1 MYRYGDGTPFPL
13 DENFIETLTSAVE
26 ACTNAFMPLTELDER
41 RNRAKAAR
49 IEADA
54 ELGKLADLE
63 KTISNALAPY
73 MVPEKKAQQAQQVAQ
88 KTLIAAKQTILASKG
103 QIESRVSALEAQAS
117 AATSSEAV
125 LQGLRP
131 FFDHNQLPN
140 AKWIMSWDV
149 RGNEPAAD
157 SVMTA
162 GRLTANFRLQVDQFR
177 QPLRVDQLAEGVVV
191 HMMKKG
197 LLGKAK
203 PAPVDLG
210 KYVMVSFERTQN
222 DHVIT
227 LREKPDR
234 QSQGLRFTVGEHTAT
249 WQSLTANGDAE
260 TEPNP
265 LDGEDF
271 AGIRRLG
278 EGAQNALKDLTS
290 NRTLTDITLGGQPLS
305 QLPEPRVVPMEVLH
319 QLTPLARTIRERSR
333 MSGELVLKKDVGGG
347 RREELFVPRAQLSQ
361 HFSKLPDGYRK
372 PFEEMGISGED
383 TQPAIQLPANL
394 RPPAKMDKNDRP
406 IPPPPPSPRIDPD
419 KTLVV
424 APVIVDEALKED
436 KG

>member
-1 MYRYGDGTPFPL
+1 
-13 DENFIETLTSAVE
+13 
-26 ACTNAFMPLTELDER
+26 
-41 RNRAKAAR
+41 
-49 IEADA
+49 
-54 ELGKLADLE
+54 
-63 KTISNALAPY
+63 
-73 MVPEKKAQQAQQVAQ
+73 
-88 KTLIAAKQTILASKG
+88 
-103 QIESRVSALEAQAS
+103 
-117 AATSSEAV
+117 
-125 LQGLRP
+125 
-131 FFDHNQLPN
+131 
-140 AKWIMSWDV
+140 MSWDV

-222 DHVIT
+222 EHVIT

-234 QSQGLRFTVGEHTAT
+234 QSQGLRFTVGEQTAT

-278 EGAQNALKDLTS
+278 EGAQNALKDLTN
-290 NRTLTDITLGGQPLS
+290 NRTLTDITLGGQPLG

-361 HFSKLPDGYRK
+361 HFAKLPDGYRK

-406 IPPPPPSPRIDPD
+406 IPPPPPSPRVDPD

-424 APVIVDEALKED
+424 PPVIIDDNLKED
-436 KG
+436 KP